1 MGKLKESEGII
12 KEVERNKVTTSSEN
26 NSTIVQ
32 KLKEKIDELAKKE
45 ELEVQLR
52 SEVQAAIEMRNFAR
66 RWIHLKIL
74 VIRWKLKKKNI
85 KELQRDSQEQ
95 DDIIEALTTE
105 VKKLRNTL
113 QRTPE
118 VDQVA
123 GIESTVRAEIKEEID
138 SMKTQKQFLSEENA
152 CLQNKLDF
160 VIKEKQEMI
169 EELNEKVVDA
179 DSERNNFEKTMVSTF
194 ERKISLMQMN
204 KDLTIDNLRKELTV
218 NKEKQKEKIV
228 ELVNKTRS
236 LKAEKEE
243 LQTELEGKI
252 QDKNTKIQFLEQ
264 TLNAHEQVSGHM
276 KDELDQLQSGMET
289 VSVHRRAEVQ
299 ELQEELMDIQSK
311 VTKYEREITA
321 HKMKLDEQKNAT

>member
-1 MGKLKESEGII
+1 
-12 KEVERNKVTTSSEN
+12 
-26 NSTIVQ
+26 
-32 KLKEKIDELAKKE
+32 
-45 ELEVQLR
+45 
-52 SEVQAAIEMRNFAR
+52 
-66 RWIHLKIL
+66 
-74 VIRWKLKKKNI
+74 
-85 KELQRDSQEQ
+85 
-95 DDIIEALTTE
+95 
-105 VKKLRNTL
+105 
-113 QRTPE
+113 
-118 VDQVA
+118 
-123 GIESTVRAEIKEEID
+123 
-138 SMKTQKQFLSEENA
+138 
-152 CLQNKLDF
+152 
-160 VIKEKQEMI
+160 MI

-252 QDKNTKIQFLEQ
+252 QDKTTKIQFLEQ

-289 VSVHRRAEVQ
+289 VSVHRRAEVE

-321 HKMKLDEQKNAT
+321 HKMKLDEQKMQHEDDIFRYKEVISDLNSDTPMMRDVQSQRSDKKYAGLSEKIESLKWQVAQLQEENSKLKKKTKQIDELRSSKNDKWRNSALQEQVLILTQKLKEFDVDTESLKSSSSRKSRSNRSVVSSRSSLPRGPGSLRRTNTVSTNDVSTHTQNTF